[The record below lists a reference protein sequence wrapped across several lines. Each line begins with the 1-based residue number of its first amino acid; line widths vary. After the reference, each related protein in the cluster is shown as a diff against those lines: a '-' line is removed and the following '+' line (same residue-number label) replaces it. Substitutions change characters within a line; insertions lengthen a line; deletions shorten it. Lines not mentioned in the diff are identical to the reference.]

1 MQDRRR
7 GTRGAKHSATKPN
20 THGRTLTGVMAE
32 RKHLRGGAGLAVAMG
47 VMNVAS
53 YLFTILAARLLG
65 PRDYGAFAALMGLL
79 LVITVASL
87 ALQATG
93 ARRIATTP
101 GHVHQIE
108 HVILRVGIQA
118 AFGLGLLCLVLSP
131 VIDRVIRLD
140 SLGTAALV
148 AFAAVPLTL
157 MGAQAG
163 ILQGERRWSALSLV
177 YVAAGV
183 PRLIVGTIMIVWW
196 PTEFAALLGV
206 GLAAYAPVV
215 VGWLALR
222 RPRDPDETSGDHSAG
237 ALWKETFH
245 NSNVLFAYFAL
256 TNVDILVAR
265 NVLDEHQAGL
275 YAGGLILVKA
285 VLFLPQ
291 FVVVLAFPSMGV
303 AESRRRT
310 LLQSLSA
317 VALIGAAVA
326 AGVTVLS
333 GWAILFVGG
342 KQYSAIDNSLWAF
355 ALLGGVLAMLQ
366 IVVYSVLARQS
377 RKSVFLLWFG
387 LVAVVGLGSLAD
399 TFAELLRVVLSVDT
413 CLLVV
418 LVTISLV
425 RLRHPRD
432 RPAERVVP
440 APGAPGPAGFEG
452 SVGGSV
458 PAAPGAHGDVEG
470 NGQRGG

>member
-1 MQDRRR
+1 
-7 GTRGAKHSATKPN
+7 
-20 THGRTLTGVMAE
+20 MAE
-32 RKHLRGGAGLAVAMG
+32 RKQLRGGAGLAVAMG

-87 ALQATG
+87 ALQATA

-108 HVILRVGIQA
+108 HVILRVGGLA
-118 AFGLGLLCLVLSP
+118 ALGLGLLCLVLSP
-131 VIDRVIRLD
+131 VIDQVVRLD

-148 AFAAVPLTL
+148 AFAAVPLTM

-163 ILQGERRWSALSLV
+163 ILQGERRWFALALI

-183 PRLIVGTIMIVWW
+183 PRLVIGTVLIVWW

-206 GLAAYAPVV
+206 ALAAYVPVL
-215 VGWLALR
+215 VGWFALR
-222 RPRDPDETSGDHSAG
+222 RPRDAGEGSVEHSAR
-237 ALWKETFH
+237 ALWSETFH
-245 NSNVLFAYFAL
+245 NSNALFAYFAL

-303 AESRRRT
+303 AESRLRT
-310 LLQSLSA
+310 LLQSLAA
-317 VALIGAAVA
+317 VALIGGIVA
-326 AGVTVLS
+326 AGVTALS
-333 GWAILFVGG
+333 GWAIVFVGG
-342 KQYSAIDNSLWAF
+342 KQYSAIDDSLWAF

-366 IVVYSVLARQS
+366 IVVYSVLARQA

-387 LVAVVGLGSLAD
+387 LLAVVGLGSLAD
-399 TFAELLRVVLSVDT
+399 TFAELLRVVLSVDAT
-413 CLLVV
+413 LLVV
-418 LVTISLV
+418 LVAISLV
-425 RLRHPRD
+425 RLRHPSD
-432 RPAERVVP
+432 RPSE
-440 APGAPGPAGFEG
+440 PGAPPPGLTGPED
-452 SVGGSV
+452 SVGGGV

-470 NGQRGG
+470 NSERGG

>member
-1 MQDRRR
+1 
-7 GTRGAKHSATKPN
+7 
-20 THGRTLTGVMAE
+20 MAE

-87 ALQATG
+87 ALQATA
-93 ARRIATTP
+93 ARRIATAP

-108 HVILRVGIQA
+108 QVILRVGRHA
-118 AFGLGLLCLVLSP
+118 ALGLGLLCLVLAP
-131 VIDRVIRLD
+131 VINEVVRLD

-148 AFAAVPLTL
+148 GFAAVPLTL

-163 ILQGERRWSALSLV
+163 ILQGERRWSELSLI

-183 PRLIVGTIMIVWW
+183 PRLVIGTVMIVWW

-206 GLAAYAPVV
+206 ALAACAPVL
-215 VGWLALR
+215 VGWFALR
-222 RPRDPDETSGDHSAG
+222 RPRDPDAESGDHSAR
-237 ALWKETFH
+237 ALWRETFH
-245 NSNVLFAYFAL
+245 NSNALFAYFAL

-265 NVLDEHQAGL
+265 NVLDEHEAGL

-303 AESRRRT
+303 AESRRRA
-310 LLQSLSA
+310 LLLSLTA
-317 VALIGAAVA
+317 VAVISGVVAV
-326 AGVTVLS
+326 GVTVLS
-333 GWAILFVGG
+333 EWAIVFVGG
-342 KQYSAIDNSLWAF
+342 TQYSAIDDSLWAF

-387 LVAVVGLGSLAD
+387 LVAVVSLGSLAD
-399 TFAELLRVVLSVDT
+399 TFSELLRVVLSVDAG
-413 CLLVV
+413 LLVV
-418 LVTISLV
+418 LVAISLV
-425 RLRHPRD
+425 RLRNASD
-432 RPAERVVP
+432 RPSEPMVP
-440 APGAPGPAGFEG
+440 AAGPSGFEG

-470 NGQRGG
+470 HGERGR